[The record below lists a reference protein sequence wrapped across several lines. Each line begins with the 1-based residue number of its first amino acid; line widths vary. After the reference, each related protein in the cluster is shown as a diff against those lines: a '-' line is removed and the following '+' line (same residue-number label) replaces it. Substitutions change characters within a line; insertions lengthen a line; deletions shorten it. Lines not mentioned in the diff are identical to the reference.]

1 MDYKQSAP
9 RPGERLNAAEGFAGV
24 LVGAVAADGHITQR
38 EALEL
43 TGLLSRNA
51 LFKGLGD
58 RQLMVMFGRLAAIA
72 RARGAEGLLD
82 ASAPAVPSDLRASAY
97 ANAVDLVMCDDEL
110 ADEEVAYL
118 RKAQAALGVSEEL
131 ASKMREIFEIKNR
144 G

>member
-1 MDYKQSAP
+1 LTSNPSPTKPID
-9 RPGERLNAAEGFAGV
+9 RLNAAEGFAGV

-58 RQLMVMFGRLAAIA
+58 RQLMAMFGRLAAIA
-72 RARGAEGLLD
+72 RARGAEGLLE
-82 ASAPAVPSDLRASAY
+82 ASAPAVPSDLKASAY
-97 ANAVDLVMCDDEL
+97 ANAVDLVMCDNEL
-110 ADEEVAYL
+110 AEKEVAYL

-131 ASKMREIFEIKNR
+131 AHKMREIFEIKNQ